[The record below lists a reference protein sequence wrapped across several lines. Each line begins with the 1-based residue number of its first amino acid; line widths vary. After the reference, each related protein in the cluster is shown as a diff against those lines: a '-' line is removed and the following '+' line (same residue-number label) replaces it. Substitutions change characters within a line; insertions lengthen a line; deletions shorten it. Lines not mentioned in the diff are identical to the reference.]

1 MSMRTYGQYCG
12 IARALELVGERWA
25 LLVVRD
31 LLLGPRRFTEL
42 QRGLGKVPSNVLSSR
57 LKELEEAGVIRRRAL
72 PRPASGVA
80 YELTDYGRALEPIL
94 EDLML
99 WGARA
104 LGPPGTDDGFSPN
117 SFLLG
122 LRIAFQP
129 DAARDLDATYEIS
142 IDDSTFHV
150 RVADGE
156 LELGEGPAQNPDL
169 RIETDLRLGELLQ
182 GKVGPQ
188 EAVAQGVV
196 KLDGKRSLLRAFA
209 KAFRLPAPAASGS

>member
-1 MSMRTYGQYCG
+1 
-12 IARALELVGERWA
+12 VGERWA

-31 LLLGPRRFTEL
+31 LLLGPRRFTDL
-42 QRGLGKVPSNVLSSR
+42 QRGLGKVPTNVLSSR
-57 LKELEEAGVIRRRAL
+57 LKELEESGVIRRRVL
-72 PRPASGVA
+72 PRPARGVA
-80 YELTDYGRALEPIL
+80 YELTDYGRALEPVL

-104 LGPPGTDDGFSPN
+104 MGPPRADDGFSPN

-129 DAARDLDATYEIS
+129 DAARDLSATYEIS

-169 RIETDLRLGELLQ
+169 SIETDLRLGELLQ
-182 GKVGPQ
+182 GEVSPQ
-188 EAVAQGVV
+188 EAVAQGIV
-196 KLDGKRSLLRAFA
+196 KLEGKRSLLRAFA
-209 KAFRLPAPAASGS
+209 AAFRMPRPAASGS